1 MSNIIQQMDPRLNP
15 QVVTNDYDLVDPNG
29 NVILPLLWDAVV
41 QDGTVITLRPKQP
54 VVVPPGMLLVLRRRI
69 LAIDAPVEVQQ
80 LQTDVQQ
87 LQPQVQALQ
96 QLRPQVQALQQLQP
110 QVQALQQGM
119 ERMERRVRNAN
130 QKRIS
135 ILRWFTT

>member
-1 MSNIIQQMDPRLNP
+1 MSNIIQQMDPRPNP

-41 QDGTVITLRPKQP
+41 QDGMIITLRPKQP
-54 VVVPPGMLLVLRRRI
+54 VVVPP
-69 LAIDAPVEVQQ
+69 VEVQQ
-80 LQTDVQQ
+80 LQADVQQ

-110 QVQALQQGM
+110 QVQVLQQGM
-119 ERMERRVRNAN
+119 ERMERRVRNVN